1 MGELTLKQWMGLKE
15 ISIEKLAE
23 ESGVSASTIMN
34 IRQGKTQPNIATLK
48 KIAEVL
54 EIRIGDISL

>member
-54 EIRIGDISL
+54 EIRIDDISL